1 VGRKGSE
8 MSKVNSLTTQF
19 LFDFLFPYY
28 KIVGNFVDQG
38 KSKKKFMK
46 SVGKENHV

>member
-8 MSKVNSLTTQF
+8 MSKVNSLTTKS
-19 LFDFLFPYY
+19 LFDFHFPYY

-38 KSKKKFMK
+38 KSKKNFMK
-46 SVGKENHV
+46 SIGKENHV